1 MCLQTQDVE
10 IKVEV
15 GFLAKQQLDKSMPV
29 MESTTTTQA
38 GLVLVLHTTSVTR
51 SFFPVSNL
59 YLCLCFGE

>member
-29 MESTTTTQA
+29 MESTTTTK
-38 GLVLVLHTTSVTR
+38 R
-51 SFFPVSNL
+51 R
-59 YLCLCFGE
+59 